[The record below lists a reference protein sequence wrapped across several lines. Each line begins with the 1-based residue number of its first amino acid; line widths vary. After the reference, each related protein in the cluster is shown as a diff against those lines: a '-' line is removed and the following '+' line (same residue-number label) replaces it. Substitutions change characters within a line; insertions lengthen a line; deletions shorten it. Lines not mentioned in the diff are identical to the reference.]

1 MSEEQI
7 KKEYKELFS
16 SYEYILD
23 EIEELD
29 NLMVE
34 KCEELVSIEKNAKE
48 MSIDI
53 FSILDDMAKSRLQI
67 DYRDCIDDCI
77 I

>member
-53 FSILDDMAKSRLQI
+53 FSPLDDMAKSRLQN
-67 DYRDCIDDCI
+67 DYRDCIDDYI